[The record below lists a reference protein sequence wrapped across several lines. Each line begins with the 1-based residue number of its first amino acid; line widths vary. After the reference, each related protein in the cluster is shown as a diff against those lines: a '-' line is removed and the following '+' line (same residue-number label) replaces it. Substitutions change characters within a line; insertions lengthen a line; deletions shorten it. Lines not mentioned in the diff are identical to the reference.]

1 MFDCFD
7 CWFRSGF
14 PLIPLRISADS
25 AADAEKLVSGTH
37 ILKAFSIRV
46 SNFCLLHCWWLV
58 DSFSSQN
65 CCTTVFLWTMGWR
78 CLKTAAHH
86 RSVVKDLSRKLLKF
100 SVGHST
106 DGLLSLADR
115 VMLLELSTGWL
126 TSPCMQAGSL
136 FHFAGSYLIW
146 SEPPD
151 VRENRQ
157 MSAKIARCSW
167 IINGL
172 HISHFGHFFVNVFV

>member
-1 MFDCFD
+1 MYAQ
-7 CWFRSGF
+7 
-14 PLIPLRISADS
+14 LISCSSNYLN
-25 AADAEKLVSGTH
+25 KLKRLISGTH

-65 CCTTVFLWTMGWR
+65 CCTGVFLWTMGWR
-78 CLKTAAHH
+78 CLKTAAHR

-126 TSPCMQAGSL
+126 TSPFMQGGSL
-136 FHFAGSYLIW
+136 FHFAGSFLILIW
-146 SEPPD
+146 
-151 VRENRQ
+151 
-157 MSAKIARCSW
+157 ATRCPQKLQYVLK
-167 IINGL
+167 NCQR
-172 HISHFGHFFVNVFV
+172 FVNY